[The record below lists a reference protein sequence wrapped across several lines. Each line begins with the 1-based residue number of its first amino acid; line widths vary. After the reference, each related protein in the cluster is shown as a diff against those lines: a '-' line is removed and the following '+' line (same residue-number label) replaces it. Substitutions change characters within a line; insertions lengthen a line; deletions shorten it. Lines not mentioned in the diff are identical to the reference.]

1 MGDLISREDMLEQFD
16 KRVEHMI
23 IRTEDDKRISIES
36 FRKFIENRPTAVI
49 QCKDYVV
56 NGLAD
61 QLNEALSANADLMYE
76 NESKQQRINQLTE
89 ELRLAKIELSSLMK
103 DLKLAFEYPDGLC
116 SICNDYKNAVAGMC
130 RGGSLEEDN
139 LNCFEWRGV

>member
-1 MGDLISREDMLEQFD
+1 MNDQDY
-16 KRVEHMI
+16 I
-23 IRTEDDKRISIES
+23 I
-36 FRKFIENRPTAVI
+36 
-49 QCKDYVV
+49 

-103 DLKLAFEYPDGLC
+103 DLKLAFEHPDGLC
-116 SICNDYKNAVAGMC
+116 SICNDYKDAVAGMC
-130 RGGSLEEDN
+130 RGSSLEEDSI
-139 LNCFEWRGV
+139 NCFEWRGV

>member
-103 DLKLAFEYPDGLC
+103 DLKLAFEHPDGLC
-116 SICNDYKNAVAGMC
+116 SICNDYKDAVAGMC
-130 RGGSLEEDN
+130 RGGGLEEDN